1 MSPHQ
6 VLWLRNDLRLHD
18 HEGFRLAQA
27 SGLPLTVVFILPE
40 HWIARDELG
49 MNRLGNAK
57 ATFLRGCLI
66 DMQRSLSDVGLTLHI
81 LSGEPVCLLREL
93 LGDNGTLITSEP
105 QAPEESSWLKQL
117 SDVRPVITYHSQTL
131 FERQQLQP
139 LLNDFPSTFSRFR
152 RWLQKQPDIRI
163 KQDISAVGLSLIDR
177 PLTLSAPV
185 SWPDQ
190 PGAVIRLPLNGGER
204 IARQHLQDYIW
215 KSRSISHYHQ
225 TRNQLS
231 GLTCSSLFSAH
242 LAWGAL
248 SVREIWRH
256 LVSWEQLNPQ
266 SRAVRALKDE
276 LLWREFFHWSLV
288 VHGTRVFRQRGLKEH
303 ASDEHTSDEHTSDE
317 HSAEAQIQ
325 VQFDDDLWQAWCRAE
340 TGVPGIDAGLKELER
355 TGFVSNRLRQ
365 NMASYLIHELRL
377 DWRLG
382 ARWFEQHLIDADP
395 ASNYGNWAYIAGVGH
410 NPRPVHRF
418 HLNQQLRHY
427 DPELIHLHHWLP
439 ELEGLTAEQ
448 ILSHQSGE
456 HLLTRYPRPVAPVP
470 APE

>member
-1 MSPHQ
+1 MSSHQ

-27 SGLPLTVVFILPE
+27 RGLPLTAVFILPQ
-40 HWIARDELG
+40 HWIEKDDMG

-66 DMQRSLSDVGLTLHI
+66 DLQRSLSDADLTLHI
-81 LSGEPVCLLREL
+81 LSGDPVTLLKGL
-93 LGDNGTLITSEP
+93 LGDSGTLITSAP
-105 QAPEESSWLKQL
+105 QAPEEAAWIKTL
-117 SDVRPVITYHSQTL
+117 SDTRPVITYHSQTL
-131 FERQQLQP
+131 FDREQIEP
-139 LLNDFPSTFSRFR
+139 LLSDWPATFSRFR
-152 RWLQKQPDIRI
+152 RWLQKQTDLRI
-163 KQDISAVGLSLIDR
+163 QQDVSSVELSLKDH
-177 PLTLSAPV
+177 PLTLSAPA

-190 PGAVIRLPLNGGER
+190 PGARIRLPLNGGER
-204 IARQHLQDYIW
+204 VARQHLQDYIW
-215 KSRSISHYHQ
+215 KSRSVSHYHE
-225 TRNQLS
+225 TRNCLT

-248 SVREIWRH
+248 SVREIWRQ
-256 LVSWEQLNPQ
+256 LESWEQLNPE
-266 SRAVRALKDE
+266 SRAVKALRDE

-288 VHGTRVFRQRGLKEH
+288 VHGKRVFRQQGLKEH
-303 ASDEHTSDEHTSDE
+303 APE
-317 HSAEAQIQ
+317 
-325 VQFDDDLWQAWCRAE
+325 VQFDASLWQAWCRAE
-340 TGVPGIDAGLKELER
+340 TGVPAIDAGLKELER

-365 NMASYLIHELRL
+365 NMASYLIHELQL

-427 DPELIHLHHWLP
+427 DPELVHLRHWLP
-439 ELEGLTAEQ
+439 ELEGLPSEQ
-448 ILSHQSGE
+448 ILNHQSGE
-456 HLLTRYPRPVAPVP
+456 HLLSHYPKPVAATP
-470 APE
+470 AAESLNN